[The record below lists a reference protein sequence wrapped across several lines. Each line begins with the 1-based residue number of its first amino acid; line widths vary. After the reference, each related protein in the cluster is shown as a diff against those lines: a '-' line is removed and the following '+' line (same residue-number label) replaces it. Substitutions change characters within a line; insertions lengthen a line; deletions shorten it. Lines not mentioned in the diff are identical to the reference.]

1 MLRVAN
7 SSFYGLRGK
16 VVTVQDA
23 MVVLG
28 FRNVRTLVMAAGVTG
43 GFPAAAAGGFDLR
56 AFWMHG
62 IVTAVCAR
70 SFAGDAGIDPERA
83 FTAGLLHD
91 IGRVVLATCFP
102 DHYRRVAEYRA
113 RHDCHPIE
121 AERQI
126 LGLDH
131 AAVGS
136 ALTERWKF
144 APVIQRAVAGH
155 HSPPEA
161 APPGAKPDVAGLIH
175 VADVAAHALDLAG
188 DDNRSALNAVTQSMA
203 LPGRNRQRLEERAPP
218 QAGAAAGMMFAS
230 LAPGVAGCIARAG
243 DGAGRPSRYRE
254 YRLAE
259 SAICSRPDIRSLGQG
274 RQLVHTAD
282 FPRGAT
288 RDVQR
293 AGRAL
298 QLSPGVPNPSMRTLM
313 WTADRMQRAAGSAE
327 WITAI
332 SVRTAWTRG
341 LGGEYHRPHF
351 AQAFAIFR
359 CPAAGSGSSRYQCRS
374 SAWPRCMAR
383 QTPHTRAD
391 LSTAQCWPA
400 SDP

>member
-203 LPGRNRQRLEERAPP
+203 LPGRNRQRLEGRGAAPGWRCCWHDVRQP
-218 QAGAAAGMMFAS
+218 GARSCWLYRSRRRWRWSSIRLPRVPVGGVGDLQQTRHQVVGAGSPAGAHRGFS
-230 LAPGVAGCIARAG
+230 SRRYAR
-243 DGAGRPSRYRE
+243 
-254 YRLAE
+254 
-259 SAICSRPDIRSLGQG
+259 
-274 RQLVHTAD
+274 
-282 FPRGAT
+282 
-288 RDVQR
+288 
-293 AGRAL
+293 
-298 QLSPGVPNPSMRTLM
+298 
-313 WTADRMQRAAGSAE
+313 RAAGRRCTAAVFRRTKPQYANFDVDRGSAARCRCPRE

-332 SVRTAWTRG
+332 RRICTA
-341 LGGEYHRPHF
+341 
-351 AQAFAIFR
+351 
-359 CPAAGSGSSRYQCRS
+359 
-374 SAWPRCMAR
+374 
-383 QTPHTRAD
+383 
-391 LSTAQCWPA
+391 
-400 SDP
+400 